1 MKSLEQTVMPSK
13 SASRRVEAP
22 VAARSVR
29 ANGAKPRA
37 KKARMSKLEAKRLES
52 FEALMNKYRGK
63 ATLAGF
69 DA

>member
-1 MKSLEQTVMPSK
+1 MKSLEQMIMPVR

-22 VAARSVR
+22 VAARSAR

-37 KKARMSKLEAKRLES
+37 EKVRMAKIEAKRLKS
-52 FEALMNKYRGK
+52 FKVLMKKYRGK
-63 ATLAGF
+63 ATFAGF